1 LLKQNIDEFK
11 YVKRW
16 IEDVGARPAVQR
28 GMEVGKDLTPAN
40 QELSKEEAERRAKI
54 LYNQR
59 ALPPPG

>member
-1 LLKQNIDEFK
+1 
-11 YVKRW
+11 
-16 IEDVGARPAVQR
+16 
-28 GMEVGKDLTPAN
+28 MEVGKDLTPAN